1 MMGPGVI
8 PRDVFSTAMEVARD
22 SGLPDYV
29 RGHIG
34 HSVGLDHT
42 IEEPPFLSPTSEEPM
57 KPGNVFCVEMP
68 YYAYGV
74 GALQLED
81 MVVITDTGYEKLT
94 SLSRE
99 LVCVG

>member
-1 MMGPGVI
+1 MSE
-8 PRDVFSTAMEVARD
+8 VFQAGQEAVRANGIANYT
-22 SGLPDYV
+22 

-34 HSVGLDHT
+34 HSVGLDER
-42 IEEPPFLSPTSEEPM
+42 IEEAPNLAPMEHRPLEPGM
-57 KPGNVFCVEMP
+57 VLCVEMP

-74 GALQLED
+74 GALQVED

-94 SLSRE
+94 SLGRE